1 MPLKTHTSKSYLME
15 NQLEVTHGIKEDLLI
30 ATLSMIKTSQK
41 PLVNSKEQLNFIM
54 LIMINNLQ
62 KQMNNLFGI

>member
-1 MPLKTHTSKSYLME
+1 MPLKTHTFKSYLME
-15 NQLEVTHGIKEDLLI
+15 NQLEVTHGIKEELLI
-30 ATLSMIKTSQK
+30 VTLSMIKISQK
-41 PLVNSKEQLNFIM
+41 HLESSKEQLNFIM